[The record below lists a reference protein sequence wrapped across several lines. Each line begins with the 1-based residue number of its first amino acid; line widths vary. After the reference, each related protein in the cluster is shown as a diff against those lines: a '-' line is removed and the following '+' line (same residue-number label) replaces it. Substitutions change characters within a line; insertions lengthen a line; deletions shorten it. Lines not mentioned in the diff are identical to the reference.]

1 MEEKRWLG
9 HLALWRNSPFRLG
22 LAGRCSRSRSNI
34 HKVRFEYPLWTA
46 MVSSRARKPPEDG
59 QAEGSPIFP
68 YRSAITLLDFW
79 VFGSY

>member
-9 HLALWRNSPFRLG
+9 HLA
-22 LAGRCSRSRSNI
+22 
-34 HKVRFEYPLWTA
+34 LWTA